1 MINFIIISLEMI
13 LFLKIIDRVLKKKN
27 KSKVRKFIIID
38 NMENISK

>member
-27 KSKVRKFIIID
+27 KSKVSKFIIID

>member
-13 LFLKIIDRVLKKKN
+13 PFLKIIDRVLKKKN
-27 KSKVRKFIIID
+27 KSKVSKLIIID